1 MAERVRA
8 KDYQLVRSLVSN
20 VQVTPREVRIEL
32 AASSLLHGVNL
43 EATGDTDRTISL
55 VAAVR
60 LTKTGHAVRLVHS
73 NGLPATAGKA
83 DEGLVKLLLQAR
95 RWWSSIAT
103 GEIDVATLCKLEGVN
118 DSWMSRVIRMNFLA
132 PRIVEAILEGTQPV
146 TLSAT
151 WLRRE
156 DLPLDWEKQE
166 EALAA

>member
-1 MAERVRA
+1 M
-8 KDYQLVRSLVSN
+8 
-20 VQVTPREVRIEL
+20 
-32 AASSLLHGVNL
+32 
-43 EATGDTDRTISL
+43 
-55 VAAVR
+55 
-60 LTKTGHAVRLVHS
+60 
-73 NGLPATAGKA
+73 
-83 DEGLVKLLLQAR
+83 VKLLLQAR